1 MKKIDRRK
9 ALKNLSIG
17 LGGATILSNPLS
29 GFAKTVTNS
38 NPIPSKV
45 IGNISIENPVTVIT
59 LGAGS
64 RGNVATSVLHRS
76 QWMGFGDNG
85 GAAASTQNFS
95 VDAEIPFLN
104 GGVGLNI
111 VKDEI
116 AQFSNLGLQASYA
129 FRTELGIGQLGLG
142 MSVGMYQSGVNGAD
156 FNPAQSGDGA
166 IPMNSVSGSKLDL
179 GAGAYFNTQDIY
191 IGISSAHMSEPVVEW
206 SDGKQYALKRHY
218 FLIAGYYYEL
228 NPVLSLNPS
237 IYLKN
242 APGVSQLDVNANL
255 IYNNNMWGG
264 VSYRIDEGLILLA
277 GMNITNDFRL
287 GIGYD
292 VTTINPMGN
301 SFEAMLGYNFRIEK
315 NKAISK
321 HKNPRFL

>member
-1 MKKIDRRK
+1 MFILAQNFFTENCNMKR
-9 ALKNLSIG
+9 
-17 LGGATILSNPLS
+17 ILILFLAFLS
-29 GFAKTVTNS
+29 GGIVLAQQVPQFSQNMFNKLAN
-38 NPIPSKV
+38 NP
-45 IGNISIENPVTVIT
+45 GF
-59 LGAGS
+59 AGS
-64 RGNVATSVLHRS
+64 RGVIATSVLHRS
-76 QWMGFGDNG
+76 QYMGFGDG
-85 GAAASTQNFS
+85 GSAISTQNFS

-264 VSYRIDEGLILLA
+264 VSYRLDEGLILLA
-277 GMNITNDFRL
+277 GMNITNDFRF

-292 VTTINPMGN
+292 VTMVNPLGN
-301 SFEAMLGYNFRIEK
+301 SFEVMLGYNFKIKR
-315 NKAISK
+315 NNAISRY
-321 HKNPRFL
+321 KNPRFL

>member
-1 MKKIDRRK
+1 MFILAPDFFTENYNMKRK
-9 ALKNLSIG
+9 LILVLAFLSVGIVSAQQVPQFSQNMFNK
-17 LGGATILSNPLS
+17 LANNP
-29 GFAKTVTNS
+29 GF
-38 NPIPSKV
+38 
-45 IGNISIENPVTVIT
+45 
-59 LGAGS
+59 AGS
-64 RGNVATSVLHRS
+64 RGVIATSVLHRS
-76 QWMGFGDNG
+76 QWMGVE
-85 GAAASTQNFS
+85 GAPSTQNFS

-129 FRTELGIGQLGLG
+129 YRTELGIGQLGLG

-166 IPMNSVSGSKLDL
+166 IPMNSISGSKLDL
-179 GAGAYFNTQDIY
+179 GAGAYFNTQDVY

-218 FLIAGYYYEL
+218 FLIAGYYYEI

-242 APGVSQLDVNANL
+242 APGVSQLDVNTNL
-255 IYNNNMWGG
+255 IYNNKMWGG
-264 VSYRIDEGLILLA
+264 VSYRLDEGLILLA
-277 GMNITNDFRL
+277 GMNITDDFRF

-292 VTTINPMGN
+292 VTMANPLGD
-301 SFEAMLGYNFRIEK
+301 SFEVMLGYNFKIKR
-315 NKAISK
+315 NNTISK
-321 HKNPRFL
+321 YKNPRFL